1 MTPAAPLRI
10 SLLYLFLFLLPA
22 SYKELYAQ
30 CVVLPN
36 AFAHND
42 YWHKRPLLD
51 ALDNGFTHVE
61 ADIYLQ
67 RGALIV
73 THVLHPVF
81 YNRRRTL
88 ERLYLQPIQDRILS
102 HGGSVYAG
110 DDRPLILMIDIK
122 TNSAKTYK
130 VLAPLLER
138 YRNILTEYKEGRIIQ
153 RQVTV
158 VLTGRKPYGLSA
170 ARNRLAFIDED
181 LRKIPKDTSVSE
193 VFPIASCRY
202 TRLLDWDGTGC
213 MPPAQKKRLCAFVQ
227 FAHRQ
232 GKKVRLWASPEKES
246 VWRELLD
253 CGVDLIN
260 TNKLEKLKAFLLN
273 RNSEPPVLTR
283 TN

>member
-1 MTPAAPLRI
+1 MKKTPILRQLLLCCFVLLGVMSTVFAQTVVGINGPVNVCQGSTTAYTPATALNPAFNYTWTVSPTASGAVLSGNI
-10 SLLYLFLFLLPA
+10 SGSSIQWTNVGPA
-22 SYKELYAQ
+22 
-30 CVVLPN
+30 N
-36 AFAHND
+36 
-42 YWHKRPLLD
+42 
-51 ALDNGFTHVE
+51 
-61 ADIYLQ
+61 
-67 RGALIV
+67 
-73 THVLHPVF
+73 
-81 YNRRRTL
+81 
-88 ERLYLQPIQDRILS
+88 
-102 HGGSVYAG
+102 
-110 DDRPLILMIDIK
+110 
-122 TNSAKTYK
+122 
-130 VLAPLLER
+130 
-138 YRNILTEYKEGRIIQ
+138 
-153 RQVTV
+153 V